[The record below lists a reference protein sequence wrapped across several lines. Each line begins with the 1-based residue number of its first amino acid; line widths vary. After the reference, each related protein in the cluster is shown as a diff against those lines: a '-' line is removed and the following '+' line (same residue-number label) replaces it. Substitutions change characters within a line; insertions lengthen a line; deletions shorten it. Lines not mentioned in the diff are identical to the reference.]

1 MSRRCGRAHQLVCLL
16 LALAV
21 GARARRQVPR
31 QPAVDPPKP
40 EVLSGECSGDGK
52 KLPGSA
58 PPPPPLEAPA
68 ACLPT
73 KHRRFF
79 TRPCAVDLL
88 EGLFS
93 ITAAEGNGSSS
104 GSTPA
109 LAVPDGGWL
118 ACGRSTPC
126 EDPKACCAIWV
137 SATNNGE
144 MPWEP

>member
-1 MSRRCGRAHQLVCLL
+1 MQRG
-16 LALAV
+16 
-21 GARARRQVPR
+21 GAAR
-31 QPAVDPPKP
+31 
-40 EVLSGECSGDGK
+40 L
-52 KLPGSA
+52 GSA
-58 PPPPPLEAPA
+58 AAAARGAGGSLARPLDTANRSVSSY
-68 ACLPT
+68 CFVLPT
-73 KHRRFF
+73 S
-79 TRPCAVDLL
+79 AVDLL

-137 SATNNGE
+137 SATKTGE
-144 MPWEP
+144 MLWDP